1 MTAGPVAAAV
11 LAIVI
16 AGALAGP
23 ALIPFDGIHQ
33 DRTAPYAAPGSS
45 HWLGTDGF
53 GRDEMARLLKGARI
67 SLMAG
72 SIATVLT
79 LGLSVMVGS
88 VAGFYGRTADD
99 ALMRAAE
106 LFQSVP
112 WIYLLLGIRAL
123 LPLTLS
129 PSAAMLTIAVLAGL
143 IGWPRPARLI
153 RGIVLSERGQDYVT
167 AARAFGASGPYL
179 LWRHIIPA
187 VYGVVAV
194 QAVLLVP
201 QFVLAEV
208 TLSFL
213 GLGVGEPYP
222 SLGNMLTSLRD
233 LRVLTAYPWML
244 SPAGLLILVTGS
256 CQVLSR
262 RLRQM

>member
-1 MTAGPVAAAV
+1 MTTGSVAAV
-11 LAIVI
+11 
-16 AGALAGP
+16 ALSLLVAATLVGP
-23 ALIPFDGIHQ
+23 ALIPFDGIQQ
-33 DRTAPYAAPGSS
+33 DRATPYAAPGRS

-53 GRDEMARLLKGARI
+53 GRDEMARLLKGARN
-67 SLMAG
+67 SLIAG
-72 SIATVLT
+72 SIATILA
-79 LGLSVMVGS
+79 LGLSI
-88 VAGFYGRTADD
+88 VAGSIAGFCGQTADD
-99 ALMRAAE
+99 ALMRGAE
-106 LFQSVP
+106 FFQSVP

-129 PSAAMLTIAVLAGL
+129 PTAAMLTIAVLAGL

-153 RGIVLSERGQDYVT
+153 RGIVLSERERDYVT
-167 AARAFGASGPYL
+167 AARAFGASAFYL
-179 LWRHIIPA
+179 LRRHIIPA
-187 VYGVVAV
+187 AYGVLAV
-194 QAVLLVP
+194 QAVLLIP

-233 LRVLTAYPWML
+233 LHVLTAYPWML

-256 CQVLSR
+256 CQALAR
-262 RLRQM
+262 HLRQM

>member
-1 MTAGPVAAAV
+1 MTGGSVAALV
-11 LAIVI
+11 LSAII
-16 AGALAGP
+16 TATLLGP
-23 ALIPFDGIHQ
+23 SLIPFDGIQQ
-33 DRTAPYAAPGSS
+33 DRTAPYAAPGRS

-53 GRDEMARLLKGARI
+53 GRDEMARLLKGARS
-67 SLMAG
+67 SLLAGSVATALALGLSVVAG
-72 SIATVLT
+72 SIA
-79 LGLSVMVGS
+79 
-88 VAGFYGRTADD
+88 GFHGQTADD

-129 PSAAMLTIAVLAGL
+129 PAAAMLTIAALAGL

-153 RGIVLSERGQDYVT
+153 RGIVLSERERDYVT
-167 AARAFGASGPYL
+167 AARAFGASAFYL
-179 LWRHIIPA
+179 LRRHILPA
-187 VYGVVAV
+187 VCGVLAV
-194 QAVLLVP
+194 QAVLLIP
-201 QFVLAEV
+201 QFVMAEV

-233 LRVLTAYPWML
+233 LHVLMAYPWML
-244 SPAGLLILVTGS
+244 SPAGLLIVVTGS
-256 CQVLSR
+256 CQALAR
-262 RLRQM
+262 HLRQM